1 MKEKKN
7 IIQYLTIGIFL
18 LFIFSLAIV
27 NIFCTKVDYSE
38 NENRSLASFPS
49 VTLENLFS
57 GTFDDDFEDWF
68 SDHFVARD
76 SWIQV
81 KARTKQLTGSI
92 ENNSVYFGK
101 EDRLIQQFTSYDSKT
116 LENNIQYIN
125 DFCDANNVTANIL
138 LAPGASYGEKE
149 FLPFGSYNLDE
160 KSLIYSIGKSFQ
172 DQNYIDITDE
182 ISEEN
187 DLYYNTD
194 HHWNEKG
201 AYIGYSAICENVLDK
216 EPNTFTYEKV
226 ADGFKGT
233 MYSKSGAF
241 WNTGDAIYK
250 MIPDKEYTVSVSYDD
265 GTESNSLFVDENLDK
280 KDKYTYYLDGNHAYV
295 DIKTN
300 VKTKKKAV
308 IVKDSYSHILI
319 PYLTSEYSEIQ
330 VVDLRYYR
338 QSVSSM
344 IDKDTDFYVIYSL
357 ESFVSDNNLAV
368 LW

>member
-18 LFIFSLAIV
+18 LFIFSLTIV

-38 NENRSLASFPS
+38 NENRSLATFPTL
-49 VTLENLFS
+49 TLENLFS

-81 KARTKQLTGSI
+81 KARSKQVTGSI
-92 ENNSVYFGK
+92 ENNTVYFGK
-101 EDRLIQQFTSYDSKT
+101 EDHLIQQFTSYDSKT
-116 LENNIQYIN
+116 VQNNIQYIN
-125 DFCDANNVTANIL
+125 DFCDSYNIKANIL
-138 LAPGASYGEKE
+138 LAPGASYGASE
-149 FLPFGSYNLDE
+149 FLPYGAYNLDE
-160 KSLIYSIGKSFQ
+160 KKLITSIGKQFSN
-172 DQNYIDITDE
+172 QNYIDITDE
-182 ISEEN
+182 ISN
-187 DLYYNTD
+187 GSDLYYKTD

-201 AYIGYSAICENVLDK
+201 AYIGYEAICKEVLNKDA
-216 EPNTFTYEKV
+216 NTFTYEKV

-241 WNTGDAIYK
+241 WNEGDSIYQ
-250 MIPDKEYTVSVSYDD
+250 MIPEKDYKVDVTYDD
-265 GTESNSLFVDENLDK
+265 GTESDSLFVDNNLDK

-300 VKTKKKAV
+300 VKTNKKAV

-344 IDKDTDFYVIYSL
+344 IDNNTDFYVIYSL
-357 ESFVSDNNLAV
+357 ESFVSDNNLAI